1 MHESF
6 TIDRRDG
13 DAAGIVVVTL
23 DRPERLN
30 ALTLD
35 LVRDL
40 DAALR
45 SLDSRHDRVV
55 VLTGAGRAFCA
66 GIDLDEGV
74 GERSDSALDD
84 MVGRYDLQQAFARL
98 VATMRAIPQPL
109 VAAVHG
115 PAVGG
120 GLSLAAACDVR
131 IADPTAVFAVAFLRV
146 GLTGG
151 DMGTSYFLPKAIGA
165 SAAAELLYTGRDFD
179 AAEALDLRFVSRVT
193 EPGGDIAAAVE
204 VGARIVANSPMGVR
218 LTKEGVNASLSGAPL
233 ATALTLENRA
243 QLLCMFTEPFED
255 AVAAFR
261 DRGRA
266 RRADDEGR

>member
-1 MHESF
+1 MPDDITVE
-6 TIDRRDG
+6 RRGG
-13 DAAGIVVVTL
+13 DEAGVVVVTL
-23 DRPERLN
+23 DRPARLN

-40 DAALR
+40 DALLR
-45 SLDSRHDRVV
+45 SLDSATDRAV

-66 GIDLDEGV
+66 GIDLDVGG
-74 GERSDSALDD
+74 GERTGSALDD
-84 MVGRYDLQQAFARL
+84 MVGRYDLQQGFAQL
-98 VATMRAIPQPL
+98 VTTMRAIPQPL

-120 GLSLAAACDVR
+120 GLSLAAACDIR
-131 IADPTAVFAVAFLRV
+131 IADPTAVFAVAFVRV

-151 DMGTSYFLPKAIGA
+151 DMGSSWFLPHTIGT

-179 AAEALDLRFVSRVT
+179 AAEAHDLRFVSRVT
-193 EPGGDIAAAVE
+193 EVGGDAAAAVA
-204 VGARIVANSPMGVR
+204 VAARIAANSPMGVR
-218 LTKEGVNASLSGAPL
+218 LTKEGVNATLSGAPL

-243 QLLCMFTEPFED
+243 QVLCMFTEPFED

-261 DRGRA
+261 DRRA
-266 RRADDEGR
+266 AP